1 MLVLT
6 RKSGESVVI
15 DGNIKLTVV
24 QIAPGRVK
32 IGIDAPPSVTIDRAE
47 VAARKEADATEPS
60 AIVGPAIRNRIADRL
75 PVAPGVRKPC

>member
-32 IGIDAPPSVTIDRAE
+32 IGIEAPTSVSIDRAE
-47 VAARKEADATEPS
+47 VAARKEADAAEPS
-60 AIVGPAIRNRIADRL
+60 AVVGPGIHNRIATRL
-75 PVAPGVRKPC
+75 PAAAVAKPR

>member
-32 IGIDAPPSVTIDRAE
+32 IGIEAPASVTIDRAE
-47 VAARKEADATEPS
+47 VAARKEADAAEPS
-60 AIVGPAIRNRIADRL
+60 AIIGPAIHNRIATRL
-75 PVAPGVRKPC
+75 PVAAVAKPR

>member
-32 IGIDAPPSVTIDRAE
+32 IGIEAPSHVTIDRSE
-47 VAARKEADATEPS
+47 VAARKEADAAEPT
-60 AIVGPAIRNRIADRL
+60 AVVGNILHNRIASRIPAP
-75 PVAPGVRKPC
+75 PVARKPR

>member
-32 IGIDAPPSVTIDRAE
+32 IGIEAPAHVTIDRAE
-47 VAARKEADATEPS
+47 VAARKEADAAEPQ
-60 AIVGPAIRNRIADRL
+60 AVGTALHNRIADHMTVVSG
-75 PVAPGVRKPC
+75 PRKSR

>member
-15 DGNIKLTVV
+15 DGNIKLTIV

-32 IGIDAPPSVTIDRAE
+32 IGIEAPSHVTIDRAE
-47 VAARKEADATEPS
+47 VAARKEADAAEPT
-60 AIVGPAIRNRIADRL
+60 AIAGPLPNRIAGRM
-75 PVAPGVRKPC
+75 PAAVAGKPR

>member
-15 DGNIKLTVV
+15 DGSIKLTVV

-32 IGIDAPPSVTIDRAE
+32 IGIEAPSHVSIDRAE
-47 VAARKEADATEPS
+47 VAARKEADAAEPTAVVS
-60 AIVGPAIRNRIADRL
+60 GQLHNRIAGRM
-75 PVAPGVRKPC
+75 PASAVARKPR